1 MKTEIF
7 GTLGPSCDNT
17 DLLYEMFRRGMT
29 GMRLNLSHT
38 SLEESRESIARFHEA
53 ARRAGCCGELLI
65 DMQGP
70 ELRVGRLK
78 QPVELKDGETVF
90 LSEEA
95 GVPVPES
102 VLNALESGDI
112 LLFDDGRLEVK
123 VCSCGDGSAEAAVI
137 RGGFLSGRKS
147 VKIVNKTVSGP
158 VLTEQD
164 LANIRQAKEY
174 GVTALMQPF
183 VHGGSQLQYVRSVL
197 DEEGCDDIRIF
208 AKIEDRTGMEHL
220 DEIVPQADMIVIAR
234 GDLGNDMPLWELPA
248 ACHQIESV
256 CRKYGKPFLMV
267 TQMLYTMIGSPVPT
281 RAEVSDIF
289 HAVLEGASAVM
300 VTNETA
306 AGKFPAEVIRYLA
319 NTAKSAEEVRKE
331 EEHAGQ
337 SI

>member
-7 GTLGPSCDNT
+7 GTLGPACDNT

-38 SLEESRESIARFHEA
+38 SLEESRDSIARFHEA
-53 ARRAGCCGELLI
+53 AQRAGRRGELLI

-70 ELRVGRLK
+70 ELRVGRMK
-78 QPVELKDGETVF
+78 SPAELAEGETVL
-90 LSEEA
+90 LSEDCVIPLPQA
-95 GVPVPES
+95 
-102 VLNALESGDI
+102 VLDALEEEDT
-112 LLFDDGRLEVK
+112 LLFDDGRLELK
-123 VCSCGDGSAEAAVI
+123 VCSRKAGILETRVV
-137 RGGFLSGRKS
+137 RGGLLYGRKS
-147 VKIVNKTVSGP
+147 VKIVNKTINGA

-164 LANIRQAKEY
+164 IANIEHAQEY

-183 VHGGSQLQYVRSVL
+183 VHSSDQLRHVRSVL
-197 DEEGCDDIRIF
+197 DEKGCRHIRIF
-208 AKIEDRTGMEHL
+208 AKIEDRTGMENL
-220 DEIVPQADMIVIAR
+220 EEIVPYADMIVIAR

-248 ACHQIESV
+248 ACHHIEAV
-256 CRKYGKPFLMV
+256 CRKHGIPFLTV
-267 TQMLYTMIGSPVPT
+267 TQMLYTMIESPVPT

-319 NTAKSAEEVRKE
+319 NTAESAENVRKE

-337 SI
+337 SL

>member
-7 GTLGPSCDNT
+7 GTLGPACDST

-38 SLEESRESIARFHEA
+38 SLQESRDSIARFHEA
-53 ARRAGCCGELLI
+53 AQRAGRRGELLI

-78 QPVELKDGETVF
+78 QPLQLKDGDNVH
-90 LSEEA
+90 LAIDA
-95 GVPVPES
+95 GIPIPES
-102 VLNALESGDI
+102 VLNALEAGDI

-123 VCSCGDGSAEAAVI
+123 IRSCTEQGAEAVVE
-137 RGGFLSGRKS
+137 RGGQLKGRKS

-158 VLTEQD
+158 VLTGQD
-164 LANIRQAKEY
+164 IANIRQAREY

-183 VHGGSQLQYVRSVL
+183 VHDGSQLQYVRSVL
-197 DEEGCDDIRIF
+197 DEEGCRDIRIF

-220 DEIVPQADMIVIAR
+220 EEIVPYADMIVIAR

-248 ACHQIESV
+248 ACRRIESV
-256 CRKYGKPFLMV
+256 CRQYGRPFLTV
-267 TQMLYTMIGSPVPT
+267 TQMLYTMIESPVPT

-319 NTAKSAEEVRKE
+319 NTAESAETVRKE